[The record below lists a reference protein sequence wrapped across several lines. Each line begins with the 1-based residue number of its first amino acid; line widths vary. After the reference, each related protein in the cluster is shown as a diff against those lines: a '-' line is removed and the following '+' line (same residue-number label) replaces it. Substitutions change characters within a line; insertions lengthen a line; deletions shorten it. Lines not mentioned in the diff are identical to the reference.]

1 MVPVVG
7 EYIILL
13 AVLGEIRAGGIGS
26 QQPSRHLAHAR
37 ANLPFQAVTWPRQA
51 PGEEVCGRLLDADGY
66 LLAQAGCSGNA
77 ALAQAALGSVQ
88 VLVGRVPGAAQ
99 TLLRWGMAAARAP
112 ASAAGESWAD
122 GWYE

>member
-1 MVPVVG
+1 MVPSPWAST
-7 EYIILL
+7 ESHWLSS
-13 AVLGEIRAGGIGS
+13 ARAGGIAI
-26 QQPSRHLAHAR
+26 QQPSSHLAHVR
-37 ANLPFQAVTWPRQA
+37 AKRPIQAVTWPRQA

-66 LLAQAGCSGNA
+66 LLAQAACSANA
-77 ALAQAALGSVQ
+77 ALVRAALGIVQ